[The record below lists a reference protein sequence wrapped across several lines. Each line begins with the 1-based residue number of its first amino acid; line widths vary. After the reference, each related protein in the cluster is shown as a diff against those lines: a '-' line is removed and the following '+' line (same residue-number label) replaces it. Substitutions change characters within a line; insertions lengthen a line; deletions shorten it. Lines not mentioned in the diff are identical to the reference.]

1 MNRLEKLTQNEDGRL
16 YQADG
21 MVLTPER
28 TIPKGKIRTLVV
40 ANPCLDISN
49 VIDEM
54 TERNS
59 AFVPEGANAYVAS
72 DFSGDTQHLRK
83 SDLGKSERLYSVFAV
98 QFYYTSRYS
107 SYLNLDR

>member
-40 ANPCLDISN
+40 ANPCLDRRRAGTRRPAGRCRS
-49 VIDEM
+49 
-54 TERNS
+54 
-59 AFVPEGANAYVAS
+59 
-72 DFSGDTQHLRK
+72 
-83 SDLGKSERLYSVFAV
+83 
-98 QFYYTSRYS
+98 
-107 SYLNLDR
+107 